1 MHIKTKETFPN
12 MLRNCRFTFSHLLK
26 NGVNVRFEPIPFDSA
41 EWQTDT
47 LPTELIRSVLSDGI
61 LFITYLMISSM
72 KPDSVKAH
80 ALTKWRQF
88 NVPLIF

>member
-41 EWQTDT
+41 E
-47 LPTELIRSVLSDGI
+47 
-61 LFITYLMISSM
+61 
-72 KPDSVKAH
+72 
-80 ALTKWRQF
+80 
-88 NVPLIF
+88 